1 MFKIDDARESL
12 QRLSGNPLGNN
23 AFPTSGG
30 YGRQAIFAQGASGAL
45 VRKSKSWAP
54 ASIVDAPD
62 SVDRFPDYGHGTG
75 ADNPVISIKPDRL

>member
-1 MFKIDDARESL
+1 MMLANRYRDYQEI
-12 QRLSGNPLGNN
+12 PLETMR
-23 AFPTSGG
+23 FQPVVVMGG
-30 YGRQAIFAQGASGAL
+30 RPFFAQGASGAL